1 MNLRKISILL
11 VLCLLPIGLQ
21 FKGDDVQATTGTVVG
36 IVFNDK
42 NSNGT
47 NDGTDA
53 GVSGV
58 VVTAYDSSGAQVGT
72 ATTSGNGTY
81 SLNVSSAATNNVR
94 IEFTTPNGYQPSFQG
109 ADNATSIQFVSIP
122 ATNVNY
128 AVHQP
133 GQFCANNNVDPLVAS
148 VCIRPGPV
156 NGMATNN
163 NTLTST
169 SWSNRSAVNQMLNHV
184 QTGSTWGVAQDPGTG
199 LVWTSAVLRRHS
211 GLGPQGLG
219 GLYVTGV
226 NGGNLISSFDLSLLV
241 DQSSNPILFSSN
253 PNSYTDTA
261 RGLSTSTPLSI
272 DLAGYEGVGK
282 VGIGDI
288 DITADGFLWVTN
300 VYENTILKI
309 KIEGTAEQ
317 PALGVVQE
325 YAVPQLS
332 ATTCNT
338 NGTSITA
345 NIAHPWALKHNSMN
359 NRMYVGIVCGRES
372 NTVAKESPMTT
383 EGSGIAGA
391 AIIELDPAG
400 AGTWT
405 RVQSINLSGPRFVEP
420 FCNDSS
426 LQQQYAQFNYE
437 PDGCKVVKWKGWTNN
452 HAAIAAIPE
461 TTSSNNIAYP
471 QPILSDIEILSDGSF
486 VVGLMDRFTM
496 QMGANNIRPTEMSVT
511 LPWQGSLFEANVTGD
526 TVLLCKTGATTWVQE
541 ASTTLSDSQ
550 QAGGCVG
557 VTTVGGQTHQSAP
570 RPFLGTFVNQD
581 YQPSNKGY
589 LQFFDDNVCAG
600 SQRLDGLTWMRDI
613 CSQVVLINHLQ
624 TSQGGLAVW
633 PLSGAQELVTSAMDP
648 DNSVYTG
655 GVRWYDTA
663 NGDTKWGTVFTVGSD
678 DATVSFRKS
687 ASMGDVEI
695 LCDQAPVQIGN
706 RVWID
711 TNGNGIQDPEETPV
725 AGVAVRLYDTA
736 GTTLLGTAVT
746 NAQGQYYF
754 SSNLTEA
761 AAGNGDHLGGGLTA
775 GQSYKIRLDRPEDYA
790 AGGPLSGYQLTQATA
805 TSPATSLDTSVD
817 SNATTVSN
825 YPEIAVAAVFVG
837 VNNHTYDVG
846 FVQAPKVSVGNFVWI
861 DSDADGIQDQGEPG
875 LAGAILTL
883 TNMSGNPVTN
893 VLGQVV
899 GSQTTASN
907 GAYLFENLPPGQ
919 YKVNITYPAGYQ
931 ATTAGAGSDLAVDSS
946 TDTATSVNLP
956 NNGDADVTLD
966 FGVVVTPSPSPSDNP
981 EPSPSSTTTTTTTT
995 PVQNANVIKVSVGD
1009 YVWWDLDRDGIQD
1022 SSEKGIPNVTL
1033 SIRKAEGSSVVDV
1046 NGMAVTTTK
1055 TDGNG
1060 KYSFDSLPPGQY
1072 KVSVVSPRGYLP
1084 TLAQSRPNV
1093 SRDSSTGFALSV
1105 NLTID
1110 GQRDPTLDFG
1120 FYKPSKNES
1129 VAVGNLVWDDRN
1141 RDGLQGSGASGVSG
1155 AVLILEDK
1163 RGLPVRDI
1171 FNRLVRSQTTK
1182 ADGKYLFRN
1191 LSPGQYV
1198 VRIRYPKNYFATTS
1212 NKSNQSLNSST
1223 FKAFSK
1229 VLRGGQYDLTLD
1241 FGVVYR
1247 PGIQILPATR

>member
-1 MNLRKISILL
+1 
-11 VLCLLPIGLQ
+11 
-21 FKGDDVQATTGTVVG
+21 
-36 IVFNDK
+36 
-42 NSNGT
+42 
-47 NDGTDA
+47 
-53 GVSGV
+53 
-58 VVTAYDSSGAQVGT
+58 VTAYDSSGAQVGT

-736 GTTLLGTAVT
+736 GTILLGTAVT

-919 YKVNITYPAGYQ
+919 YKVNVTYPAGYQ

>member
-1 MNLRKISILL
+1 MQVAIN
-11 VLCLLPIGLQ
+11 G
-21 FKGDDVQATTGTVVG
+21 AAAATGTVTG
-36 IVFNDK
+36 TVFNDK
-42 NSNGT
+42 NSNGA
-47 NDGTDA
+47 NDGSDS

-58 VVTAYDSSGAQVGT
+58 VVTAYDSSGTQVGT
-72 ATTSGNGTY
+72 TTTSGNGTY
-81 SLNVSSAATNNVR
+81 SLNVSSAATSNVR
-94 IEFTTPNGYQPSFQG
+94 IEFTNPNGYQPSFQG

-383 EGSGIAGA
+383 QGSGIAGA

-426 LQQQYAQFNYE
+426 LQQQFAQFNYE

-461 TTSSNNIAYP
+461 TTSSSNIAYP

-746 NAQGQYYF
+746 DAQGQYYF

-825 YPEIAVAAVFVG
+825 YPEIAVAAVLVG

-956 NNGDADVTLD
+956 NNGDADLTLD

-1247 PGIQILPATR
+1247 PGLQILPATR

>member
-1 MNLRKISILL
+1 LKSRKVLGLFAICISLL
-11 VLCLLPIGLQ
+11 GLQ
-21 FKGDDVQATTGTVVG
+21 VAINGAAAATGTVTG
-36 IVFNDK
+36 TVFNDK
-42 NSNGT
+42 NSNGA
-47 NDGTDA
+47 NDGSDS

-58 VVTAYDSSGAQVGT
+58 VVTAYDSSGTQVGT
-72 ATTSGNGTY
+72 TTTSGNGTY
-81 SLNVSSAATNNVR
+81 SLNVSSAATSNVR
-94 IEFTTPNGYQPSFQG
+94 IEFTNPNGYQPSFQG

-383 EGSGIAGA
+383 QGSGIAGA

-426 LQQQYAQFNYE
+426 LQQQFAQFNYE

-461 TTSSNNIAYP
+461 TTSSSNIAYP

-746 NAQGQYYF
+746 DAQGQYYF

-825 YPEIAVAAVFVG
+825 YPEIAVAAVLVG

-956 NNGDADVTLD
+956 NNGDADLTLD

-1247 PGIQILPATR
+1247 PGLQILPATR

>member
-1 MNLRKISILL
+1 MKSRKVLGLFAICISLL
-11 VLCLLPIGLQ
+11 GLQ
-21 FKGDDVQATTGTVVG
+21 VAINGAAAATGTVTG
-36 IVFNDK
+36 TVFNDK
-42 NSNGT
+42 NSNGA
-47 NDGTDA
+47 NDGSDS

-58 VVTAYDSSGAQVGT
+58 VVTAYDSSGTQVGT
-72 ATTSGNGTY
+72 TTTSGNGTY
-81 SLNVSSAATNNVR
+81 SLNVSSAATSNVR
-94 IEFTTPNGYQPSFQG
+94 IEFTNPNGYQPSFQG

-383 EGSGIAGA
+383 QGSGIAGA

-426 LQQQYAQFNYE
+426 LQQQFAQFNYE

-461 TTSSNNIAYP
+461 TTSSSNIAYP

-746 NAQGQYYF
+746 DAQGQYYF

-825 YPEIAVAAVFVG
+825 YPEIAVAAVLVG

-956 NNGDADVTLD
+956 NNGDADLTLD

-1247 PGIQILPATR
+1247 PGLQILPATR

>member
-1 MNLRKISILL
+1 
-11 VLCLLPIGLQ
+11 
-21 FKGDDVQATTGTVVG
+21 
-36 IVFNDK
+36 
-42 NSNGT
+42 
-47 NDGTDA
+47 
-53 GVSGV
+53 
-58 VVTAYDSSGAQVGT
+58 
-72 ATTSGNGTY
+72 
-81 SLNVSSAATNNVR
+81 
-94 IEFTTPNGYQPSFQG
+94 
-109 ADNATSIQFVSIP
+109 
-122 ATNVNY
+122 
-128 AVHQP
+128 
-133 GQFCANNNVDPLVAS
+133 
-148 VCIRPGPV
+148 
-156 NGMATNN
+156 
-163 NTLTST
+163 
-169 SWSNRSAVNQMLNHV
+169 MLNHV

-338 NGTSITA
+338 NGASITA

-383 EGSGIAGA
+383 AGSGIAGA

-405 RVQSINLSGPRFVEP
+405 RIQSINLSGPRFVEP

-461 TTSSNNIAYP
+461 TTSSSNIAYP

-589 LQFFDDNVCAG
+589 LQFFDDNVCGG

-736 GTTLLGTAVT
+736 GTILLGTAVT

-899 GSQTTASN
+899 GSQTTASI
-907 GAYLFENLPPGQ
+907 GE
-919 YKVNITYPAGYQ
+919 
-931 ATTAGAGSDLAVDSS
+931 SS
-946 TDTATSVNLP
+946 
-956 NNGDADVTLD
+956 
-966 FGVVVTPSPSPSDNP
+966 
-981 EPSPSSTTTTTTTT
+981 
-995 PVQNANVIKVSVGD
+995 
-1009 YVWWDLDRDGIQD
+1009 
-1022 SSEKGIPNVTL
+1022 
-1033 SIRKAEGSSVVDV
+1033 
-1046 NGMAVTTTK
+1046 
-1055 TDGNG
+1055 
-1060 KYSFDSLPPGQY
+1060 
-1072 KVSVVSPRGYLP
+1072 
-1084 TLAQSRPNV
+1084 
-1093 SRDSSTGFALSV
+1093 
-1105 NLTID
+1105 
-1110 GQRDPTLDFG
+1110 
-1120 FYKPSKNES
+1120 
-1129 VAVGNLVWDDRN
+1129 
-1141 RDGLQGSGASGVSG
+1141 
-1155 AVLILEDK
+1155 
-1163 RGLPVRDI
+1163 
-1171 FNRLVRSQTTK
+1171 
-1182 ADGKYLFRN
+1182 
-1191 LSPGQYV
+1191 
-1198 VRIRYPKNYFATTS
+1198 
-1212 NKSNQSLNSST
+1212 
-1223 FKAFSK
+1223 
-1229 VLRGGQYDLTLD
+1229 
-1241 FGVVYR
+1241 
-1247 PGIQILPATR
+1247 

>member
-1 MNLRKISILL
+1 
-11 VLCLLPIGLQ
+11 
-21 FKGDDVQATTGTVVG
+21 
-36 IVFNDK
+36 
-42 NSNGT
+42 
-47 NDGTDA
+47 
-53 GVSGV
+53 
-58 VVTAYDSSGAQVGT
+58 
-72 ATTSGNGTY
+72 
-81 SLNVSSAATNNVR
+81 
-94 IEFTTPNGYQPSFQG
+94 
-109 ADNATSIQFVSIP
+109 
-122 ATNVNY
+122 
-128 AVHQP
+128 
-133 GQFCANNNVDPLVAS
+133 
-148 VCIRPGPV
+148 
-156 NGMATNN
+156 
-163 NTLTST
+163 
-169 SWSNRSAVNQMLNHV
+169 
-184 QTGSTWGVAQDPGTG
+184 
-199 LVWTSAVLRRHS
+199 
-211 GLGPQGLG
+211 
-219 GLYVTGV
+219 
-226 NGGNLISSFDLSLLV
+226 
-241 DQSSNPILFSSN
+241 
-253 PNSYTDTA
+253 
-261 RGLSTSTPLSI
+261 
-272 DLAGYEGVGK
+272 
-282 VGIGDI
+282 
-288 DITADGFLWVTN
+288 
-300 VYENTILKI
+300 
-309 KIEGTAEQ
+309 
-317 PALGVVQE
+317 
-325 YAVPQLS
+325 
-332 ATTCNT
+332 
-338 NGTSITA
+338 
-345 NIAHPWALKHNSMN
+345 
-359 NRMYVGIVCGRES
+359 
-372 NTVAKESPMTT
+372 
-383 EGSGIAGA
+383 
-391 AIIELDPAG
+391 
-400 AGTWT
+400 
-405 RVQSINLSGPRFVEP
+405 
-420 FCNDSS
+420 
-426 LQQQYAQFNYE
+426 
-437 PDGCKVVKWKGWTNN
+437 
-452 HAAIAAIPE
+452 
-461 TTSSNNIAYP
+461 
-471 QPILSDIEILSDGSF
+471 
-486 VVGLMDRFTM
+486 
-496 QMGANNIRPTEMSVT
+496 
-511 LPWQGSLFEANVTGD
+511 
-526 TVLLCKTGATTWVQE
+526 
-541 ASTTLSDSQ
+541 
-550 QAGGCVG
+550 
-557 VTTVGGQTHQSAP
+557 
-570 RPFLGTFVNQD
+570 
-581 YQPSNKGY
+581 
-589 LQFFDDNVCAG
+589 
-600 SQRLDGLTWMRDI
+600 
-613 CSQVVLINHLQ
+613 
-624 TSQGGLAVW
+624 
-633 PLSGAQELVTSAMDP
+633 
-648 DNSVYTG
+648 
-655 GVRWYDTA
+655 
-663 NGDTKWGTVFTVGSD
+663 
-678 DATVSFRKS
+678 
-687 ASMGDVEI
+687 
-695 LCDQAPVQIGN
+695 
-706 RVWID
+706 
-711 TNGNGIQDPEETPV
+711 
-725 AGVAVRLYDTA
+725 
-736 GTTLLGTAVT
+736 
-746 NAQGQYYF
+746 
-754 SSNLTEA
+754 
-761 AAGNGDHLGGGLTA
+761 
-775 GQSYKIRLDRPEDYA
+775 
-790 AGGPLSGYQLTQATA
+790 
-805 TSPATSLDTSVD
+805 
-817 SNATTVSN
+817 
-825 YPEIAVAAVFVG
+825 
-837 VNNHTYDVG
+837 
-846 FVQAPKVSVGNFVWI
+846 VWI

>member
-461 TTSSNNIAYP
+461 TTSSSNIAYP

-736 GTTLLGTAVT
+736 GTILLGTAVT

-846 FVQAPKVSVGNFVWI
+846 FVQPPKVSVGNFVWI

-899 GSQTTASN
+899 GSQTTTSN

-931 ATTAGAGSDLAVDSS
+931 ATTASAGSDLAVDSS

-956 NNGDADVTLD
+956 NNGDADLTLD
-966 FGVVVTPSPSPSDNP
+966 FGVVVTPS
-981 EPSPSSTTTTTTTT
+981 TTTTTTTSSTTSTTTSTSTSTSTSTTTSSTTSTTTAPSTTTSPT
-995 PVQNANVIKVSVGD
+995 PVTTTA
-1009 YVWWDLDRDGIQD
+1009 
-1022 SSEKGIPNVTL
+1022 SSSTTEPTPIPNV
-1033 SIRKAEGSSVVDV
+1033 SPEGSSKRPGYPGNF
-1046 NGMAVTTTK
+1046 NG
-1055 TDGNG
+1055 GSG
-1060 KYSFDSLPPGQY
+1060 S
-1072 KVSVVSPRGYLP
+1072 
-1084 TLAQSRPNV
+1084 
-1093 SRDSSTGFALSV
+1093 
-1105 NLTID
+1105 
-1110 GQRDPTLDFG
+1110 
-1120 FYKPSKNES
+1120 
-1129 VAVGNLVWDDRN
+1129 
-1141 RDGLQGSGASGVSG
+1141 GSGANNTPVWNGSDLAPTSEGVNVGGFVWIDSTKNGRQSSSERGISGVILVLVDENGNPARDIDGNTVMSTVTDSSGHYLFPRLAPGKYRVIIQDPSSYRSTISG
-1155 AVLILEDK
+1155 AGQRAGDSSKGSAVSL
-1163 RGLPVRDI
+1163 
-1171 FNRLVRSQTTK
+1171 
-1182 ADGKYLFRN
+1182 N
-1191 LSPGQYV
+1191 LSRNGD
-1198 VRIRYPKNYFATTS
+1198 F
-1212 NKSNQSLNSST
+1212 
-1223 FKAFSK
+1223 
-1229 VLRGGQYDLTLD
+1229 DLTLD
-1241 FGVVYR
+1241 FGYV
-1247 PGIQILPATR
+1247 PTQNLPATGQEMYSLRIGLILLILGICFVLRRRLHFQHN